1 MVIYC
6 EVINVPAVVELS
18 KDKIVKVAVKMVN
31 EKGWDTINARSLAAR
46 LGVSTK
52 PLYRIYTNMDQI
64 KEDIYNEIARQYDE
78 FLTSRIDNKK
88 ALLTLCI
95 AYVEFA
101 LEYKNLF
108 ISLFLSNN
116 LKWQSI
122 ENVLDEKWNQSAI
135 INLVNKHGFTFE
147 EAKNLFMNMWLYAN
161 GLATLIATNDIT
173 MDEKEVLVRLVKYYK
188 ILVKGE

>member
-1 MVIYC
+1 M
-6 EVINVPAVVELS
+6 PAVVELS
-18 KDKIVKVAVKMVN
+18 KDRIVKVAVKMVN
-31 EKGWDTINARSLAAR
+31 ESGWGSVNARSLAAR
-46 LGVSTK
+46 LKVSTK
-52 PLYRIYTNMDQI
+52 PLYRIYANMDEI
-64 KEDIYNEIARQYDE
+64 KEDIYKEISRQYDE
-78 FLTSRIDNKK
+78 FLTSRIDSKK

-116 LKWQSI
+116 LKWKSI
-122 ENVLDEKWNQSAI
+122 ENVLDEKWNQSTI
-135 INLVNKHGFTFE
+135 INLVNKHGYSFE

-161 GLATLIATNDIT
+161 GLATLIVTNDIT
-173 MDEKEVLVRLVKYYK
+173 MDDQEVLIRLVKYYK

>member
-1 MVIYC
+1 
-6 EVINVPAVVELS
+6 
-18 KDKIVKVAVKMVN
+18 MVN
-31 EKGWDTINARSLAAR
+31 EKGWDSINARSLAAS

-52 PLYRIYTNMDQI
+52 PLYRIYSNMDEI
-64 KEDIYNEIARQYDE
+64 KEDIYKEISRQYDE
-78 FLTSRIDNKK
+78 FLTSRIDSKK

-108 ISLFLSNN
+108 ISLFSSNN
-116 LKWQSI
+116 LKWKSI
-122 ENVLDEKWNQSAI
+122 ENVLDEKWNQGTI
-135 INLVNKHGFTFE
+135 INLVNKHGYSFE

-173 MDEKEVLVRLVKYYK
+173 MDDQEVLIRLVKYYK

>member
-1 MVIYC
+1 M
-6 EVINVPAVVELS
+6 PAVKEIS
-18 KDKIVKVAVKMVN
+18 KDKIVKIAVKMVN
-31 EKGWDTINARSLAAR
+31 DNGWDSVNARSLATSI
-46 LGVSTK
+46 GISTK
-52 PLYRIYTNMDQI
+52 PLYRIYSNMEEI
-64 KEDIYNEIARQYDE
+64 KKDIYQEIAHQYDE
-78 FLTSRIDNKK
+78 FLTSRIDSKK

-101 LEYKNLF
+101 QEYKNLF

-122 ENVLDEKWNQSAI
+122 ENVLDEKWNQGTI
-135 INLVNKHGFTFE
+135 INLVNKHGYSFE

-161 GLATLIATNDIT
+161 GLATLIATNDIKI
-173 MDEKEVLVRLVKYYK
+173 DEQELLVKLVKYYK